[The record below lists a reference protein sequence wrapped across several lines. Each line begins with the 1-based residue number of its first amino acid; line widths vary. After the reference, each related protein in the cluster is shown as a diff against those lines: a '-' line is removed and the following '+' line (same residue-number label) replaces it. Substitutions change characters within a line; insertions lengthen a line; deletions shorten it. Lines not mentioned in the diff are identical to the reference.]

1 MASVVERAEVG
12 DGWVVLTDPKPANA
26 FIGELK
32 KLKDDNL
39 EALDPYV
46 DWTSLLG
53 PWGPVR
59 QNDFADPRLLDPPW
73 DDTCGSMVERGE
85 TKAFNYERRDAKKLV
100 RTRALKV
107 RHTLVGV
114 EKEQKEDEEVY
125 ERVPPSTTSIMKHGF
140 AGE

>member
-1 MASVVERAEVG
+1 MLVERAEVG
-12 DGWVVLTDPKPANA
+12 DGWVVLTDPKPSNA

-53 PWGPVR
+53 PGPVR

-73 DDTCGSMVERGE
+73 DDTYGSMVERGE
-85 TKAFNYERRDAKKLV
+85 TQASSTSSERPPNRPA
-100 RTRALKV
+100 APAP
-107 RHTLVGV
+107 
-114 EKEQKEDEEVY
+114 EEA
-125 ERVPPSTTSIMKHGF
+125 EAAPE
-140 AGE
+140 AEAE